1 MKLLLGTYPP
11 TSKVY
16 ITDTVK
22 TLLENSFVNFNSTI
36 PIINSDGKLVGKISK
51 AKLANWLLEKIF
63 REEIIENTLYTPID
77 NTDIKIEQAKPVEVF
92 DLTPE
97 TIVNLLHSKGD
108 YEIYITHDGKLI
120 GEFSLS
126 SLLYISSWKSNVG
139 IRVEELFVKELVSVE
154 HEASITE
161 ILNNLSAPNEPE
173 LIGVTYAKNLVGL
186 IMMEDLLQY
195 LYNVAEDRGAVNK
208 IKGSKPWV
216 IAFPDFSFVYMD
228 ESVSKA
234 LRALKRTRDK
244 KFVIVQNRREET
256 LGYISVKDAL
266 LKVEDEITLKLS
278 TQRIKE
284 R

>member
-108 YEIYITHDGKLI
+108 YEFYITHDGKLI

>member
-36 PIINSDGKLVGKISK
+36 PIINSDGRLVGKISK
-51 AKLANWLLEKIF
+51 VKLANWFLEKIF

-77 NTDIKIEQAKPVEVF
+77 NTDLKIEQAKPVEVF
-92 DLTPE
+92 DFTPE

-139 IRVEELFVKELVSVE
+139 IRIEELFVKELVSVE
-154 HEASITE
+154 HEASITD

-195 LYNVAEDRGAVNK
+195 LYNVTEDGGVVNK

-244 KFVIVQNRREET
+244 KFLIVQNRREET

>member
-63 REEIIENTLYTPID
+63 REEIIENTLYMPID

-186 IMMEDLLQY
+186 IMMENLLQY

-216 IAFPDFSFVYMD
+216 IAFPDFSFVYID

>member
-63 REEIIENTLYTPID
+63 REEIIENTLYMPID

-216 IAFPDFSFVYMD
+216 IAFPDFSFVYID

>member
-36 PIINSDGKLVGKISK
+36 PIINSYGKLVGKISK
-51 AKLANWLLEKIF
+51 VKLANWLLEKIF

-77 NTDIKIEQAKPVEVF
+77 NTDLKIEQAKPVEVF

-108 YEIYITHDGKLI
+108 YEIYIIHDGKLI

-154 HEASITE
+154 HEASIIE
-161 ILNNLSAPNEPE
+161 ILNNLSSPNEPE

-195 LYNVAEDRGAVNK
+195 LYSVTEDGDSVNK

-216 IAFPDFSFVYMD
+216 IAFSDFSFAYMD

-234 LRALKRTRDK
+234 LGALKRTRDK
-244 KFVIVQNRREET
+244 KFLIVQNRREET

-266 LKVEDEITLKLS
+266 LKVEDEIILKLS

>member
-51 AKLANWLLEKIF
+51 VKLANWFLEKIF

-92 DLTPE
+92 DFTPE

-108 YEIYITHDGKLI
+108 YEIYITHDEKLI

-126 SLLYISSWKSNVG
+126 SLLCISSWKSNVG

-161 ILNNLSAPNEPE
+161 ILNNLSPPNEPE

-186 IMMEDLLQY
+186 ILMEDLLQY
-195 LYNVAEDRGAVNK
+195 LYNVTEDGGVVNK

-244 KFVIVQNRREET
+244 KFLIVQNRREET

-266 LKVEDEITLKLS
+266 LKVEDELTLKLS

>member
-51 AKLANWLLEKIF
+51 VKLANWLLEKTF

-77 NTDIKIEQAKPVEVF
+77 NTDLKIEQAKPVEVF

-97 TIVNLLHSKGD
+97 TIVNLLHSKRD
-108 YEIYITHDGKLI
+108 YEFYITHDGKLI

-161 ILNNLSAPNEPE
+161 ILNNLSPNEPE
-173 LIGVTYAKNLVGL
+173 LIGLTYAKNLVGL

-244 KFVIVQNRREET
+244 KFLVVQNRRKET

>member
-22 TLLENSFVNFNSTI
+22 TLLENSFVNFNLTI

-51 AKLANWLLEKIF
+51 VKLANWLLEKIF

-77 NTDIKIEQAKPVEVF
+77 NTDLKIEQAKPVEVF

-108 YEIYITHDGKLI
+108 YEFYITHDGKLI

-195 LYNVAEDRGAVNK
+195 LYNVTEDRGAVNK

>member
-108 YEIYITHDGKLI
+108 YEIYITYDGKLI

>member
-22 TLLENSFVNFNSTI
+22 TLLENSFVNFNLTI

-51 AKLANWLLEKIF
+51 VKLANWLLEKIF

-77 NTDIKIEQAKPVEVF
+77 NIDLKIEQAKPVEVF

-108 YEIYITHDGKLI
+108 YEFYITHDGKLI

>member
-51 AKLANWLLEKIF
+51 VNLVNWLLEKTF
-63 REEIIENTLYTPID
+63 REEIIENALYTPID
-77 NTDIKIEQAKPVEVF
+77 NTDLKIEQAKPVEVF

-97 TIVNLLHSKGD
+97 TIVNLLHSKWD
-108 YEIYITHDGKLI
+108 YEFYITYDGKLI

-139 IRVEELFVKELVSVE
+139 IRVEELSVKELVSVE
-154 HEASITE
+154 HEASFTE

-195 LYNVAEDRGAVNK
+195 LYNVAEDRVAVNK

-216 IAFPDFSFVYMD
+216 IAFPDFSFVYID

-244 KFVIVQNRREET
+244 KFLIVQNRREET

>member
-51 AKLANWLLEKIF
+51 VKLANWLLEKIF

-77 NTDIKIEQAKPVEVF
+77 NTDLKIEQAKPVEVF

-97 TIVNLLHSKGD
+97 TIVNLFHSKGD
-108 YEIYITHDGKLI
+108 YEFYITRDEKLI

-154 HEASITE
+154 HEASITD

-186 IMMEDLLQY
+186 IMMEDLLQF
-195 LYNVAEDRGAVNK
+195 LYNVTEEGDAVNK

-234 LRALKRTRDK
+234 LGALKRTRDK
-244 KFVIVQNRREET
+244 KFLIVQNRREET

-266 LKVEDEITLKLS
+266 LKVEDELTLKLS

>member
-51 AKLANWLLEKIF
+51 VKLANWLLEKTF

-77 NTDIKIEQAKPVEVF
+77 NTDLKIEQAKPVEVF

-108 YEIYITHDGKLI
+108 YEIYIIHDGKLI

-154 HEASITE
+154 HEASIIE
-161 ILNNLSAPNEPE
+161 ILNNLSSPNEPE

-195 LYNVAEDRGAVNK
+195 LYSVTEDGDSVNK
-208 IKGSKPWV
+208 IKCSKPWV
-216 IAFPDFSFVYMD
+216 IAFSDFSFAYMD
-228 ESVSKA
+228 DSVSKA
-234 LRALKRTRDK
+234 LGALKRTRDK
-244 KFVIVQNRREET
+244 KFLIVQNRREET

-266 LKVEDEITLKLS
+266 LKVEDEIILKLS